1 MGYPVTW
8 FEINTADP
16 EKTAGF
22 YAELFGW
29 HTETVP
35 DADYI
40 LIDTHSRSYEETNGI
55 NGGLGLAQGGQ
66 PAATTVYAEAP
77 DIQSVLDKAESL
89 GATVVLPVTES
100 MEVTF
105 ALFADPFGNVIG
117 LVQGDGSTRV
127 SSGDNPPVTW
137 FQIDAADARGAWS
150 FYRDLFGWSI
160 EESSSGQYVHGN
172 VDTGSG
178 QGISGG
184 IGQASSG
191 VPIVSVYAQ
200 VDDLQKYL
208 RQAESLG
215 ATTIVRPTPVGGDTS
230 IAVFE
235 DPQGVAFGLF
245 VHQH

>member
-1 MGYPVTW
+1 
-8 FEINTADP
+8 
-16 EKTAGF
+16 
-22 YAELFGW
+22 
-29 HTETVP
+29 
-35 DADYI
+35 
-40 LIDTHSRSYEETNGI
+40 
-55 NGGLGLAQGGQ
+55 
-66 PAATTVYAEAP
+66 
-77 DIQSVLDKAESL
+77 
-89 GATVVLPVTES
+89 
-100 MEVTF
+100 
-105 ALFADPFGNVIG
+105 
-117 LVQGDGSTRV
+117 
-127 SSGDNPPVTW
+127 VTW

-160 EESSSGQYVHGN
+160 EEGSSGQHVHGN

-200 VDDLQKYL
+200 VDDHQEYL

-215 ATTIVRPTPVGGDTS
+215 AKTIVRPTPVGGDTS